1 MQVYAFRIKQ
11 AMIRDNFQQQYQNTK
26 EEKIQKVQLDCE

>member
-11 AMIRDNFQQQYQNTK
+11 VMIRDNFQQYQNTK
-26 EEKIQKVQLDCE
+26 EEEIQKIQLGCV